1 MADLSITVAN
11 VAAGSGAV
19 VVAGT
24 AGATITAGQVVY
36 LDTTANTFKL
46 ADCNSATA
54 AVRSPYGIALHGS
67 LSGQPLSVQR
77 SGSLTLGATMTAG
90 VVYYLSG
97 TPGGVRPVA
106 DNTTGDY
113 PSVLGI
119 ATSTTV
125 LKMGILESGVAL

>member
-1 MADLSITVAN
+1 MADISITGTSTV
-11 VAAGSGAV
+11 AGSGARIV
-19 VVAGT
+19 EGT
-24 AGATITAGQVVY
+24 AGAALTGGQVVY
-36 LDTTANTFKL
+36 LDSATNTYKL

-54 AVRSPYGIALHGS
+54 AVRSPAGIALHS
-67 LSGQPLSVQR
+67 AASGQPIAVQTA
-77 SGSLTLGATMTAG
+77 GSLTLGGTLTAG

-113 PSVLGI
+113 PVALGI

-125 LKMGILESGVAL
+125 LKMGILEAGVAL

>member
-19 VVAGT
+19 VVEGT

-36 LDTTANTFKL
+36 LDSSTNTFKL

-67 LSGQPLSVQR
+67 LSGQPLAVQR
-77 SGSLTLGATMTAG
+77 SGSITLGATMTAG

-113 PSVLGI
+113 PVALGI

-125 LKMGILESGVAL
+125 LKMGILEAGVAL

>member
-1 MADLSITVAN
+1 LADISITGTSTV
-11 VAAGSGAV
+11 AGSGAKIV
-19 VVAGT
+19 EGT
-24 AGATITAGQVVY
+24 AGVALSGGQVVY
-36 LDTTANTFKL
+36 LDSATNSYKL

-54 AVRSPYGIALHGS
+54 AARSPVGFALHAAAA
-67 LSGQPLSVQR
+67 GQPIAVQTG
-77 SGSLTLGATMTAG
+77 GSLTLGGTLVAG

-113 PSVLGI
+113 PVALGI

-125 LKMGILESGVAL
+125 LKMGILEAGVAL

>member
-19 VVAGT
+19 VVEGT

-36 LDTTANTFKL
+36 LDSSTNTFKL

-67 LSGQPLSVQR
+67 LSGQPLAVQR

-113 PSVLGI
+113 PVALGI

-125 LKMGILESGVAL
+125 LKMGILEAGVAL

>member
-1 MADLSITVAN
+1 
-11 VAAGSGAV
+11 
-19 VVAGT
+19 
-24 AGATITAGQVVY
+24 VY
-36 LDTTANTFKL
+36 LDTSANTFKL

-67 LSGQPLSVQR
+67 LSGQPIAVQK

-97 TPGGVRPVA
+97 TAGGVRPVA

-113 PSVLGI
+113 PVALGI

-125 LKMGILESGVAL
+125 LKMGILEAGVAL